1 MINRQSIGDVAL
13 PTLSI
18 MLPFAIIV
26 GQLGFDPCRWWIV
39 YCTAAAVAM
48 GLAVGTSRMRKTSGA
63 RPTTSPPWTFFWI
76 GLAALTAVQG
86 GFYSQFRNQ
95 CPVCRTHHPHRH
107 VPGVDRRTDSA
118 RSGGSQRMPT
128 RAGPHIGLGAHKS
141 VEAERPPGR
150 TRGPS
155 CLRWKDAASGSRC
168 SRSRPAAP
176 QHRCWNRSRGCST
189 DPRRTGSC
197 TRRPAPLRSA
207 APKCCGSG

>member
-95 CPVCRTHHPHRH
+95 CPVVGPIIPIDMFLEWIVAPTVLVAAALSVCRR
-107 VPGVDRRTDSA
+107 G
-118 RSGGSQRMPT
+118 
-128 RAGPHIGLGAHKS
+128 RAHI
-141 VEAERPPGR
+141 
-150 TRGPS
+150 
-155 CLRWKDAASGSRC
+155 
-168 SRSRPAAP
+168 
-176 QHRCWNRSRGCST
+176 
-189 DPRRTGSC
+189 
-197 TRRPAPLRSA
+197 
-207 APKCCGSG
+207 